1 MTDQERT
8 EDLAQLLARLK
19 DTYGVNDSEVARRIG
34 VSPATVNAWV
44 LRRRGT
50 SGRGVKRESLEA
62 LAREFPKFTAE
73 EIFRAA
79 GRESPGPLP
88 ADAEARVLELW
99 RGLTEEQQRL
109 KEAELR
115 AINDLNRTGR

>member
-19 DTYGVNDSEVARRIG
+19 DVYDVNDSEIARRIG
-34 VSPATVNAWV
+34 VAPATVNAWV
-44 LRRRGT
+44 HRRRGG
-50 SGRGVKRESLEA
+50 GRGVKRESLEA
-62 LAREFPKFTAE
+62 LADAFPKFTRE

-88 ADAEARVLELW
+88 PEAEARVLELW

-109 KEAELR
+109 KEIELR
-115 AINDLNRTGR
+115 ALGEANRTGQ